1 MKPIKDIRVMIV
13 DKGQFVEI
21 ARRMAVDCK
30 EVLYCYPSERCMPL
44 LAEGIVGD
52 GIEGV
57 TRVESIWDDDEVDLY
72 VFPDVGFSSEQK
84 ELIRRG
90 KPVWG
95 ARDADKLETNR
106 GLFCK
111 TLESLDM
118 PVTDYKTIKGMTNLK
133 LFLKDKEDKY
143 IKISKWRGDM
153 ETFHWTSWKENEI
166 ELDRLAIR
174 FGAAKEG
181 IKFYVFDPI
190 DADIEDGIDAYCV
203 DGKFPSLVLHG
214 MEAKDRSY
222 IGAMQKWDDLP
233 EEVRSVNEKFSPVLK
248 EYGYRAMFC
257 TEVRITEKDESYFI
271 DPTCRFPSPPFQVM
285 LDLFGN
291 FSEII
296 WQGANGNLIDPEP
309 TAKIGVQALL
319 KMDKAA
325 DDWGVAEIPDSIKG
339 QVKGCFNCEINGAM
353 VFPPSPMADMAA
365 WLTATGDTIEEAIK
379 TLQEYK
385 ADLPDVFECQDKSL
399 ADLLVE
405 IQKAEDKGMQFTSES
420 IPSPSIVLE
429 EK

>member
-1 MKPIKDIRVMIV
+1 MKDCKDIRVMVV
-13 DKGQFVEI
+13 DHGQFVEV
-21 ARRMAVDCK
+21 ARRMSTDCK
-30 EVLYCYPSERCMPL
+30 EVLYCYPTERCMPL
-44 LAEGIVGD
+44 LSEGIVGD

-57 TRVESIWDDDEVDLY
+57 TRVESIWDDDDIDLY

-84 ELIRRG
+84 GLIRRG
-90 KPVWG
+90 KAVWG

-118 PVTDYKTIKGMTNLK
+118 PMADYETIKGMTNLK
-133 LFLKDKEDKY
+133 LFLKDKQDKY

-153 ETFHWTSWKENEI
+153 ETFHWSSWKENEI

-190 DADIEDGIDAYCV
+190 EAEIEDGIDSYCI

-214 MEAKDRSY
+214 MENKDKSY

-233 EEVRSVNEKFSPVLK
+233 EEVRSVNEKFSPILAQ
-248 EYGYRAMFC
+248 YGYRAMFC

-291 FSEII
+291 FSDII
-296 WQGANGNLIDPEP
+296 WQGANGILIDPEP
-309 TAKIGVQALL
+309 TAKVGVQALL
-319 KMDKAA
+319 KMDKSV
-325 DDWGVAEIPDSIKG
+325 DEWGVAEIPDSIKG
-339 QVKGCFNCEINGAM
+339 QVKGCFNCEIGGAM
-353 VFPPSPMADMAA
+353 VFPPSPMGDMVA

-385 ADLPDVFECQDKSL
+385 SDLPDVFSCEDKSL

-405 IQKAEDKGMQFTSES
+405 IQKAEEKGIEY
-420 IPSPSIVLE
+420 PGEKPEPSIVLE
-429 EK
+429 D